1 MPTSNKTTAMNE
13 QNALA
18 TISKETLTPAAL
30 SMAVR
35 EAGIVTVR
43 QSIESGFPSIN
54 KIVGTLGYKET
65 AALMVAHIARLETM
79 LNVSRPMLPE
89 AMAET
94 AKCVIDTCL
103 DSGININAAD
113 IEIVFKRARQGAYGA
128 FYGGIG
134 CADILGWFNGYIS
147 EKAEE
152 YAQYNIDESQRYD
165 GGGERSCDRA
175 RAKDRAAHRAAAE
188 YFRQS
193 GINKHDN
200 NEQNTKN

>member
-1 MPTSNKTTAMNE
+1 MNE

-18 TISKETLTPAAL
+18 IISKDTLSPSSL

-35 EAGIVTVR
+35 EAGITTVR
-43 QSIESGFPSIN
+43 QSVESNFPSIGR
-54 KIVGTLGYKET
+54 IVKELGYKET
-65 AALMVAHIARLETM
+65 AALMVAHITRLEAL

-94 AKCVIDTCL
+94 AKTVIDTCL
-103 DSGININAAD
+103 DSGVNINAAD
-113 IEIVFKRARQGAYGA
+113 IEIVFKRARTGRYGS

-134 CADILGWFNGYIS
+134 CNDILTWFNGYIS

-152 YAQYNIDESQRYD
+152 YVQYNIEKSQQYD
-165 GGGERSCDRA
+165 TGGERSYDMA
-175 RAKDRAAHRAAAE
+175 KAKDREAHRAAAE

-193 GINKHDN
+193 EIKKHN
-200 NEQNTKN
+200 NQKNE

>member
-1 MPTSNKTTAMNE
+1 MNE
-13 QNALA
+13 QNALVI
-18 TISKETLTPAAL
+18 ISKETLTPAAL

-43 QSIESGFPSIN
+43 QSIESKFPSIN
-54 KIVGTLGYKET
+54 RIVNELGYKET
-65 AALMVAHIARLETM
+65 AALMVAHITRMEAL

-103 DSGININAAD
+103 DSGVNINAAD
-113 IEIVFKRARQGAYGA
+113 IEIVFKRARTGRYGSL
-128 FYGGIG
+128 YGGIG
-134 CADILGWFNGYIS
+134 CNDILTWFNGYIS

-152 YAQYNIDESQRYD
+152 YVQYNIEKSQQYD
-165 GGGERSCDRA
+165 TGGERSYDMA
-175 RAKDRAAHRAAAE
+175 KAKDREAHRAAAE

-193 GINKHDN
+193 EIKKHN
-200 NEQNTKN
+200 NQKNE

>member
-1 MPTSNKTTAMNE
+1 MNE
-13 QNALA
+13 QNVLA
-18 TISKETLTPAAL
+18 IISKDTLSPSSL

-35 EAGIVTVR
+35 EAGITTVR
-43 QSIESGFPSIN
+43 QSIESKFPSMN
-54 KIVGTLGYKET
+54 RIVKELGFKET

-79 LNVSRPMLPE
+79 LNVSRPMQPE

-94 AKCVIDTCL
+94 AKTVIDTCL

-113 IEIVFKRARQGAYGA
+113 IEIVFKRARSGAYGS

-134 CADILGWFNGYIS
+134 SADILGWFDKYIS

-152 YAQYNIDESQRYD
+152 YVQYNIEKSQQYD
-165 GGGERSCDRA
+165 TGGERSYDMA
-175 RAKDRAAHRAAAE
+175 KAKDREAHRAAAE
-188 YFRQS
+188 YFKQQTL
-193 GINKHDN
+193 KKKE

>member
-1 MPTSNKTTAMNE
+1 MNE

-18 TISKETLTPAAL
+18 IISKDTLSPSSL

-35 EAGIVTVR
+35 EAGITTVR
-43 QSIESGFPSIN
+43 KSVESNFPSIN
-54 KIVGTLGYKET
+54 RIVKELGYKET
-65 AALMVAHIARLETM
+65 AALMVAHITRMEAL

-103 DSGININAAD
+103 ESGVNINAAD
-113 IEIVFKRARQGAYGA
+113 IEIVFKRACSGRYGSY
-128 FYGGIG
+128 YGGIG
-134 CADILGWFNGYIS
+134 CNDVLTWFNNYIS

-152 YAQYNIDESQRYD
+152 YVQYNIEKSQQYD
-165 GGGERSCDRA
+165 TGGERSYDMA
-175 RAKDRAAHRAAAE
+175 KAKDREARRAAAE

-193 GINKHDN
+193 EIKKHN
-200 NEQNTKN
+200 NQKNG

>member
-1 MPTSNKTTAMNE
+1 MNG

-94 AKCVIDTCL
+94 AKTVVDACL
-103 DSGININAAD
+103 DSGVNINAAD
-113 IEIVFKRARQGAYGA
+113 IEIVFKRARSGAYGA

-147 EKAEE
+147 EKSEE
-152 YAQYNIDESQRYD
+152 YVQYNI
-165 GGGERSCDRA
+165 ERSQQYDSGSDRACDRA
-175 RAKDRAAHRAAAE
+175 KAKDREAHRAAAE
-188 YFRQS
+188 HYRLNQLKKKED
-193 GINKHDN
+193 GK
-200 NEQNTKN
+200 

>member
-1 MPTSNKTTAMNE
+1 MNG

-18 TISKETLTPAAL
+18 TISKEALTPTAL

-35 EAGIVTVR
+35 EAGITTAR
-43 QSIESGFPSIN
+43 ESVECAFPSIGR
-54 KIVGTLGYKET
+54 IVRELGYKET
-65 AALMVAHIARLETM
+65 AALMVAHIARLEMM
-79 LNVSRPMLPE
+79 LNVSRPMQPE

-94 AKCVIDTCL
+94 AKSVIDVCI

-134 CADILGWFNGYIS
+134 CADILGWFNEYIS

-152 YAQYNIDESQRYD
+152 FVQYNIEKSRRYD
-165 GGGERSCDRA
+165 CGMERACDRA
-175 RAKDRAAHRAAAE
+175 KAEEREAHRAAAE
-188 YFRQS
+188 YYRKS
-193 GINKHDN
+193 LNKRK
-200 NEQNTKN
+200 Q

>member
-1 MPTSNKTTAMNE
+1 MNG

-18 TISKETLTPAAL
+18 IISKEALTPAAL

-43 QSIESGFPSIN
+43 QSIESKFPSMN
-54 KIVGTLGYKET
+54 RIVNELGYKET
-65 AALMVAHIARLETM
+65 AALMVAHIVRLEAM
-79 LNVSRPMLPE
+79 LNVSRPMQPE
-89 AMAET
+89 AMAEV
-94 AKCVIDTCL
+94 AKGVIDACL
-103 DSGININAAD
+103 ESGININAAD

-134 CADILGWFNGYIS
+134 SADILGWFDKYIS

-152 YAQYNIDESQRYD
+152 FVQYNIEKSQQYD
-165 GGGERSCDRA
+165 TGDERSYDRA
-175 RAKDRAAHRAAAE
+175 KAKDREAHRAAAE

-193 GINKHDN
+193 EIKKHN
-200 NEQNTKN
+200 NQKK

>member
-1 MPTSNKTTAMNE
+1 MTE
-13 QNALA
+13 QNALS
-18 TISKETLTPAAL
+18 IVSKETLTPAAL

-35 EAGIVTVR
+35 EAGITTVR
-43 QSIESGFPSIN
+43 RSIESGFPSIGS
-54 KIVGTLGYKET
+54 IVRQLGYKET

-79 LNVSRPMLPE
+79 LNVSRPMQPE

-94 AKCVIDTCL
+94 AKTVIDTCL
-103 DSGININAAD
+103 ESGININAAD
-113 IEIVFKRARQGAYGA
+113 IEIVFKRVKQGAYGA

-152 YAQYNIDESQRYD
+152 YVQYNIEKSQQLD
-165 GGGERSCDRA
+165 SGGERSYDRA
-175 RAKDRAAHRAAAE
+175 KAKDREAHRAAAE

-193 GINKHDN
+193 EIKKHN
-200 NEQNTKN
+200 NQKNEQNK

>member
-1 MPTSNKTTAMNE
+1 MNE

-18 TISKETLTPAAL
+18 IISKDTLSPSSL

-35 EAGIVTVR
+35 EAGITTVR
-43 QSIESGFPSIN
+43 QSVESNFPSIGR
-54 KIVGTLGYKET
+54 IVKELGYKET
-65 AALMVAHIARLETM
+65 AALMVAHITRLEAL

-94 AKCVIDTCL
+94 AKTVIDTCL
-103 DSGININAAD
+103 DSGVNINAAD
-113 IEIVFKRARQGAYGA
+113 IEIVFKRARTGRYGS

-134 CADILGWFNGYIS
+134 CNDILTWFNGYIS

-152 YAQYNIDESQRYD
+152 YVQYNIEKSQQYD
-165 GGGERSCDRA
+165 SGGERSYDMA
-175 RAKDRAAHRAAAE
+175 KAKDREAHRAAAE

-193 GINKHDN
+193 EIKKHN
-200 NEQNTKN
+200 NQKNE